1 VHKAKG
7 SGRTETATG
16 ATAPGRLMEKVASAS
31 NLAQALLNVLRN
43 KGAPGVDGR
52 SVEQV
57 ADEAP
62 TLLPKLQNS
71 LLEGTY
77 RPDDIRRVWIPKAGG
92 GERGLGI
99 PNVMD
104 RWVQQAV
111 LQVLEPIFEPRFH
124 RSSHGFRAG
133 RGAHTAIAEAKQY
146 LGEGYRVV
154 VDLDLSKFFDRVHH
168 QRLLN
173 RLGQQVSDE
182 RILKLVQRML
192 KAKVVMPDGTKI
204 STQEGTPQGGPL
216 SPLLSNI
223 VLDEWDW
230 ELERRGL
237 RFVRYADDC
246 NIFVRSQR
254 AGERVMASTRRFLE
268 RKLRLQINEEKSS
281 VTQPEGVHF
290 LGFRFRTDS
299 GPNVDV
305 LLSAKT
311 KAKLT
316 SRILELTPRRWGSS
330 LRSCM
335 EELNEY
341 FQGWIAYFRICT
353 EAGANEFRRYDA
365 HARRR
370 LRAIVICQRKRSR
383 FLYRH
388 LLKRGVSPAQ
398 AAGAAYSGR
407 GVWHRSNRPG
417 ITKAYPN
424 AWFHTRLGSLYDRW
438 RTANPLPQVPSQ
450 LELAW

>member
-1 VHKAKG
+1 V
-7 SGRTETATG
+7 
-16 ATAPGRLMEKVASAS
+16 
-31 NLAQALLNVLRN
+31 
-43 KGAPGVDGR
+43 
-52 SVEQV
+52 
-57 ADEAP
+57 
-62 TLLPKLQNS
+62 
-71 LLEGTY
+71 
-77 RPDDIRRVWIPKAGG
+77 
-92 GERGLGI
+92 
-99 PNVMD
+99 D

-124 RSSHGFRAG
+124 RSSHGFRAK

-173 RLGQQVSDE
+173 RLGQQVGDV
-182 RILKLVQRML
+182 RILNLVRQML
-192 KAKVVMPDGTKI
+192 KAKVVMPDGTKV
-204 STQEGTPQGGPL
+204 STEEGTPQGGPL

-254 AGERVMASTRRFLE
+254 AGERVMASTRRYLE
-268 RKLRLQINEEKSS
+268 TRLRLQINEAKSS
-281 VTQPEGVHF
+281 VTQPEKVHF
-290 LGFRFRTDS
+290 LGFRFGTDG
-299 GPNVDV
+299 GPNVEV
-305 LLSAKT
+305 LISAKT
-311 KAKLT
+311 KVKLNA
-316 SRILELTPRRWGSS
+316 RVLELTPRRWGSS
-330 LRSCM
+330 LRACM
-335 EELNEY
+335 EGLNKY

-370 LRAIVICQRKRSR
+370 LRAVVICQKKRPR

-388 LLKRGVSPAQ
+388 LVRRGASSGQ
-398 AAGAAYSGR
+398 AAGVAYYRQGIWS
-407 GVWHRSNRPG
+407 RSNRRG
-417 ITKAYPN
+417 MTKAYPN
-424 AWFHTRLGSLYDRW
+424 AWFHGQIGSLYDRW
-438 RTANPLPQVPSQ
+438 RVANPLPQVPSQ
-450 LELAW
+450 LSLAW